1 MRKGDIFKVTNFANN
16 NVKSVFDK
24 KKYLVILLLVG
35 SLFLKKKSFQ
45 ISPNDVIF
53 TIIFFNI
60 CKLQI
65 VSI

>member
-35 SLFLKKKSFQ
+35 SLFLKKK
-45 ISPNDVIF
+45 
-53 TIIFFNI
+53 
-60 CKLQI
+60 KL
-65 VSI
+65 SNFP